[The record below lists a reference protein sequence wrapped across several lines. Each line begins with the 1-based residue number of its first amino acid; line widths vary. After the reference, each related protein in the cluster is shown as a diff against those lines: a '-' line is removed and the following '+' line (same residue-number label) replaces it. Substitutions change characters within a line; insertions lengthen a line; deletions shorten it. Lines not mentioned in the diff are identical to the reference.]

1 MIYMRH
7 FSKRILD
14 GIARNTLKQ
23 YNLDYLNYAPQSVPL
38 EALIEDVFG
47 LTIEYMH
54 LTEKNVELGR
64 MIYDDGYTTRYNPEL
79 ADYELVKVTAGTMLI
94 DASLLETSKLHG
106 RYRFTLAHELAHWIL
121 HKELFT
127 GTNAAASHC
136 ASESNDDLIEWQANY
151 LAQAILMP
159 AGQVKRG
166 FYPLRMQGKNTTA
179 IVGLL
184 ATTFGVSKQAMEIRL
199 DDLGLA

>member
-1 MIYMRH
+1 MRH
-7 FSKRILD
+7 LSKRILD

-23 YNLDYLNYAPQSVPL
+23 YTMDYLNCAPQSVPL
-38 EALIEDVFG
+38 ETLIEDVFG

-54 LTEKNVELGR
+54 LTEKNIELGR

-79 ADYELVKVTAGTMLI
+79 ADYELVRVAAGTMLI

-127 GTNAAASHC
+127 GTNSAASHS
-136 ASESNDDLIEWQANY
+136 ADESNNDLIEWQANY

-159 AGQVKRG
+159 VGQVKRG
-166 FYPLRMQGKNTTA
+166 FYPLRMQSKNTTA

-184 ATTFGVSKQAMEIRL
+184 STTFGVSKQAMEIRL
-199 DDLGLA
+199 GDLALV